1 MKSHNANLD
10 IFRHSDANLARV
22 YRIDADAQRHS
33 PYFTERERIERERHC
48 IAIAMRHEARMRADG
63 VAA

>member
-10 IFRHSDANLARV
+10 IFRHSDAALAEAC
-22 YRIDADAQRHS
+22 RIDADTRRHN

-48 IAIAMRHEARMRADG
+48 LELAAQHEARMR
-63 VAA
+63 